1 MKYKNYVNSIISE
14 IDSELK
20 TPYNRYQMI
29 LIIKRH
35 GGDEFET
42 AEDVWDLA
50 MQTDTEIA
58 SNLQNMKEYYL
69 RIKEEYHYETE
80 L

>member
-1 MKYKNYVNSIISE
+1 MEYKNYVNSIINE

-29 LIIKRH
+29 LLIRKH
-35 GGDEFET
+35 GDDEFET
-42 AEDVWDLA
+42 ANDVWDLA
-50 MQTDTEIA
+50 MQTDSEVA
-58 SNLQNMKEYYL
+58 GNLLNMKEYYM
-69 RIKEEYHYETE
+69 RIKKQYNYETE